1 MFYEDDKLCM
11 YAFVQHTLREL
22 RAHWATWTA
31 SAQGDPPR
39 GLRGRA
45 GLEHC
50 LRNAIDL
57 HAVAVLQ
64 DPPAWPFHLA
74 GDSGVR
80 LFEHRAWL
88 SWRYLALL
96 ELPTLELWQ
105 LPPLSAELE
114 ALINSTRTQAPRDAQ
129 LDEHTVTA
137 VLVEF
142 FHDATG
148 HHAKGRWL
156 RRALK
161 LRAECE
167 EALVLEQLDLAVA
180 HAFAVLQSLL
190 TRMPDAE
197 LKLSA
202 RALACI
208 ALVLHLQRSTTET
221 SLGFWQPALFQERS
235 AQSQSDA
242 RNKRY
247 VTSEQLGSDDSSP
260 LSQFPQVLAHL
271 CSEASA
277 AQPAARLDP
286 TVHPIATP
294 PVLCWQ
300 CGKGFTSQDALWRHA
315 QRAHGG
321 WAEYR
326 KHLFWYAQRQG
337 FLPLLPWQK
346 RHMLANFAFFQCH
359 SIPESGGIEWNVARH
374 GSVAQPAAS
383 LMNSAVPRQE
393 IGCAICARRDWIEHR
408 FRVYLWRS
416 PDNAST
422 ELHNPCPESETQD
435 PSLGEELGQKEDA
448 PDLDIH
454 GEAPRAK
461 LHQRTMSDGCFCLGN
476 AHIVDRYLATHKYAK
491 LMPLIPEEELYASS
505 VQHPFH
511 PEMRWLLHTRRVP
524 CLSQEEAETQLQTSG
539 AAQPSGG
546 AAQPAGIADS
556 RCAGVGDPNAT
567 VWCCKDCVNN
577 LCRPDANIGMP
588 PPALANLMWL
598 GREHPLCQNAS
609 VGTRMLSCLGRA
621 VWRKLILGTRGYKR
635 IPPHM
640 WWRSF

>member
-1 MFYEDDKLCM
+1 MYEDDKLCM
-11 YAFVQHTLREL
+11 YAFIQHALREL

-114 ALINSTRTQAPRDAQ
+114 ALINSTRTQAARDGQ

-142 FHDATG
+142 LHDASG

-161 LRAECE
+161 LGAECE
-167 EALVLEQLDLAVA
+167 EALVLEQLDLAVT
-180 HAFAVLQSLL
+180 HTFAVLQSLL

-235 AQSQSDA
+235 ARSQSDV

-247 VTSEQLGSDDSSP
+247 VTSQQLGSDDSSP

-271 CSEASA
+271 F
-277 AQPAARLDP
+277 P
-286 TVHPIATP
+286 
-294 PVLCWQ
+294 
-300 CGKGFTSQDALWRHA
+300 
-315 QRAHGG
+315 
-321 WAEYR
+321 
-326 KHLFWYAQRQG
+326 
-337 FLPLLPWQK
+337 
-346 RHMLANFAFFQCH
+346 
-359 SIPESGGIEWNVARH
+359 
-374 GSVAQPAAS
+374 
-383 LMNSAVPRQE
+383 
-393 IGCAICARRDWIEHR
+393 
-408 FRVYLWRS
+408 
-416 PDNAST
+416 
-422 ELHNPCPESETQD
+422 
-435 PSLGEELGQKEDA
+435 
-448 PDLDIH
+448 
-454 GEAPRAK
+454 
-461 LHQRTMSDGCFCLGN
+461 
-476 AHIVDRYLATHKYAK
+476 
-491 LMPLIPEEELYASS
+491 
-505 VQHPFH
+505 
-511 PEMRWLLHTRRVP
+511 
-524 CLSQEEAETQLQTSG
+524 
-539 AAQPSGG
+539 
-546 AAQPAGIADS
+546 
-556 RCAGVGDPNAT
+556 
-567 VWCCKDCVNN
+567 
-577 LCRPDANIGMP
+577 
-588 PPALANLMWL
+588 
-598 GREHPLCQNAS
+598 
-609 VGTRMLSCLGRA
+609 
-621 VWRKLILGTRGYKR
+621 
-635 IPPHM
+635 
-640 WWRSF
+640 